1 MKRNRDYLEKPLP
14 DWIAGTIEER
24 FTRIYERGFWG
35 EPESASGPGSAWE
48 QTRVLV
54 RELPILFNRLAIRT
68 LLDVPCG
75 DFNWM
80 RELELDLESYVGCEI
95 VSALVESNRR
105 RFGRPGREFLRLDLT
120 RDELPRAD
128 LILCRDG
135 LVHLSYEDIG
145 KSLERIVSSASTW
158 LLTTT
163 FPGRSS
169 NRDIRSGDWRPLNL
183 QASPFH
189 WPAPEWLL
197 NEGCPEPGY
206 DDKSLGL
213 WRIALLPRPVGA
225 RFG

>member
-1 MKRNRDYLEKPLP
+1 MKRHRDYLEKPLP
-14 DWIAGTIEER
+14 GWITGSIEER

-80 RELELDLESYVGCEI
+80 RELDVGLD
-95 VSALVESNRR
+95 
-105 RFGRPGREFLRLDLT
+105 
-120 RDELPRAD
+120 
-128 LILCRDG
+128 
-135 LVHLSYEDIG
+135 
-145 KSLERIVSSASTW
+145 
-158 LLTTT
+158 
-163 FPGRSS
+163 
-169 NRDIRSGDWRPLNL
+169 
-183 QASPFH
+183 
-189 WPAPEWLL
+189 
-197 NEGCPEPGY
+197 